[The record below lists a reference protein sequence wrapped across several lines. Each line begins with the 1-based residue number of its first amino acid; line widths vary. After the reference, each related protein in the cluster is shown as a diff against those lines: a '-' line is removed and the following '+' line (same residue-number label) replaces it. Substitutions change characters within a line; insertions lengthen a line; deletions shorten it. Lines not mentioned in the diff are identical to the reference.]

1 MDGNRPMKELNKEA
15 ARFWEE
21 FCAASGTPF
30 DKPYQTWYFGNTAE
44 MAEELAQL
52 VIDGRKRATASLVAV
67 NERLP
72 DEAPQPGGYSVVTD
86 HPGHPKCVIRT
97 SEIRHVPFCEVDAQ
111 FAFDEGEGD
120 RSLEYWREVHSN
132 YFSRE
137 AAELGIEFGERSLI
151 CCERFEMLYKR

>member
-1 MDGNRPMKELNKEA
+1 MKELNEEA
-15 ARFWEE
+15 VQFWEE
-21 FCAASGTPF
+21 FCAATGTSV
-30 DKPYQTWYFGNTAE
+30 DEPYQSWYFGNTAD
-44 MAEELAQL
+44 MAAELAQL

-72 DEAPQPGGYSVVTD
+72 DEAPQLGGYSVVTD
-86 HPGHPKCVIRT
+86 KAGQPKCVIRT
-97 SEIRHVPFCEVDAQ
+97 TGIRHIPYCEVDAQ

-120 RSLEYWREVHSN
+120 RSLDYWREVHSN

>member
-1 MDGNRPMKELNKEA
+1 MKELNEEA
-15 ARFWEE
+15 VQFWEE
-21 FCAASGTPF
+21 FCAASGTPS
-30 DKPYQTWYFGNTAE
+30 DKPYKTWYFGNTAE
-44 MAEELAQL
+44 MAAELAKL
-52 VIDGRKRATASLVAV
+52 VIVGRKRATASLVAV

-72 DEAPQPGGYSVVTD
+72 AEAPQLSGYSVVTD
-86 HPGHPKCVIRT
+86 QAGQPKCVIRT
-97 SEIRHVPFCEVDAQ
+97 TEIRHIPFCEVDAQ